1 MIVDGTSWGQQVIA
15 DEAELASQ
23 IQSLVNNAREKEIDK
38 LQMLTQLAAK
48 DSLEQIINKPI
59 YDLDSDFWEQMRVPF
74 VREMTEISTSNA

>member
-1 MIVDGTSWGQQVIA
+1 
-15 DEAELASQ
+15 
-23 IQSLVNNAREKEIDK
+23 
-38 LQMLTQLAAK
+38 MLTQLAAK